1 MAAALLKH
9 RAPVSRGVGFLL
21 RSFDA
26 IRSLGAASLPPSGA
40 EEAETRPKRK
50 KKKTLF
56 EVAQF
61 LPNWGIGYKMAKTHW
76 RDVCYEITKINL
88 YKVVSFL
95 SSPLDALFLP
105 LDGRHGKAWGIRY
118 KAAPTETKS
127 KIETQEI
134 VSSIMSLQK
143 SNGSK
148 ILSVV
153 NKACDSVAY
162 LIVVSQRHYLT
173 VLAHHH
179 DLVWCPFEF

>member
-40 EEAETRPKRK
+40 EEAEKRPKRK
-50 KKKTLF
+50 KKKNLF

-61 LPNWGIGYKMAKTHW
+61 LPDWGIGYKMAKTHW

-105 LDGRHGKAWGIRY
+105 F
-118 KAAPTETKS
+118 
-127 KIETQEI
+127 
-134 VSSIMSLQK
+134 
-143 SNGSK
+143 
-148 ILSVV
+148 
-153 NKACDSVAY
+153 
-162 LIVVSQRHYLT
+162 VVSLFLLHSLLLSLFSYLF
-173 VLAHHH
+173 LCFSL
-179 DLVWCPFEF
+179 D